1 MPSGDSLSM
10 AQDSEEHRMNQNQSF
25 WGSLKQNW
33 RQLKDAPSG
42 RRFRAFYDTRQENRD
57 SQGTRLLSV
66 GGGIALVVLG
76 AGVGWLPGPGGFVA
90 ILGLA
95 LLAQEFRPLASALD
109 WIERQLVALWKAF
122 RSLPIL
128 SQGGI
133 ATALLLIGL
142 GFAYLT
148 IDTFLS

>member
-1 MPSGDSLSM
+1 MDQDKAGARDDQSESL
-10 AQDSEEHRMNQNQSF
+10 
-25 WGSLKQNW
+25 WGTLRQNW
-33 RQLKDAPSG
+33 RELKDAPSG
-42 RRFRAFYDTRQENRD
+42 ERFRAFYDKRQENRD
-57 SQGTRLLSV
+57 GQGTRLLSV

-109 WIERQLVALWKAF
+109 WVERKLIDLWKGF
-122 RSLPIL
+122 RSLPLI
-128 SQGGI
+128 SQGSI
-133 ATALLLIGL
+133 ATALLLVGL